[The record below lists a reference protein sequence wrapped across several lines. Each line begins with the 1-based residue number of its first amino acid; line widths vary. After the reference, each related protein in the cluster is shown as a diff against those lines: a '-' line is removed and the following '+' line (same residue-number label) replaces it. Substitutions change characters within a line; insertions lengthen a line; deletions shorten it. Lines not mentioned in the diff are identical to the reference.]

1 MTLSFLIISQFHCQ
15 IVPPTFPKNMFLRYN
30 FYTICWA
37 ILMLLLTIATKGDLP
52 KMNQWDL
59 LSFDKF
65 AHFTQFCIL
74 IFLMIVGF
82 HKQHTFSAL
91 RYRPIQI
98 SLVICLVYAIILE
111 ILQLLLATG
120 RSFDITDAIANIL
133 GCFGGLLIFYLIYK
147 I

>member
-1 MTLSFLIISQFHCQ
+1 
-15 IVPPTFPKNMFLRYN
+15 
-30 FYTICWA
+30 
-37 ILMLLLTIATKGDLP
+37 MLLLTLAPRDNMP
-52 KMNQWDL
+52 EMNQWDL

-82 HKQHTFSAL
+82 HKQHTFKSL
-91 RYRPIQI
+91 RFYPLRI
-98 SLVICLVYAIILE
+98 SMIIGVVYAIILE
-111 ILQLLLATG
+111 LLQLFISTT
-120 RSFDITDAIANIL
+120 RSFDGTDALANIL

>member
-1 MTLSFLIISQFHCQ
+1 M
-15 IVPPTFPKNMFLRYN
+15 P
-30 FYTICWA
+30 A
-37 ILMLLLTIATKGDLP
+37 
-52 KMNQWDL
+52 MNQWDV

-82 HKQHTFSAL
+82 HKQHTFKSL
-91 RYRPIQI
+91 RFYPIRI
-98 SLVICLVYAIILE
+98 SMIIGLVYAIILE
-111 ILQLLLATG
+111 VLQLVMSSG
-120 RSFDITDAIANIL
+120 RSFDLSDALANII